1 MLKQLNIKNYAL
13 INESTIDFP
22 KGLTVITGETG
33 AGKSILLGALG
44 LVLGNRAET
53 DALSDKSK
61 KCIVEAVFDIS
72 NYHLQDFFK
81 AQDIDFENETT
92 VRREI
97 SPEGKSRAFIN
108 DSPATLSVLKEL
120 AERLIDVHSQHETL
134 LLNQVSF
141 QFSVLDAFAGL
152 KTALPEYKTAYSEY
166 QSYKKKLQELQDK
179 EVQLKKDLDY
189 FKFQFGE
196 IEELSPKENEYTDLE
211 KESEALENAESIK
224 GNLNAI
230 YSAINGDHENV
241 VSRLN
246 ALKSVATQLSKYG
259 SEYEEIG
266 KRISSSLVELKDLA
280 EETAALEEKTNYNPE
295 RLVQVN
301 DRIDAYNRLLKK
313 HGAKTEHELIALKN
327 EFEEKINTIEN
338 FDDELAKLQKQLQ
351 GLKEKLGKLA
361 KSISDKRKKAVP
373 GIETEIKKMLETL
386 SMPNAQ
392 FKVEITER
400 TEFNTNG
407 LDDIRFLFSA
417 NKGGE
422 FKELHK
428 VASGGEL
435 SRLMLCI
442 KALVAK
448 LTALPAIIFDE
459 IDTGV
464 SGDVA
469 DKIGVILES
478 MGTSMQVISITHLP
492 QLASKGKSH
501 LFVYKTDTKEKT
513 VSHIKSLTEEERVI
527 EIAKMLSTG
536 KPTEAAL
543 SNAKELLK

>member
-1 MLKQLNIKNYAL
+1 MLKQLSIKNYAL
-13 INESTIDFP
+13 IEESTIHFP

-53 DALSDKSK
+53 DVLSDKTK
-61 KCIVEAVFDIS
+61 KCVVEGTFDVS
-72 NYHLQDFFK
+72 NYNLKDFFTTN
-81 AQDIDFENETT
+81 DIDFENETT
-92 VRREI
+92 LRREI

-108 DSPATLSVLKEL
+108 DSPANLTVIKEL

-134 LLNQVSF
+134 LLNQTSF
-141 QFSVLDAFAGL
+141 QFRVLDAFAGIKAEL
-152 KTALPEYKTAYSEY
+152 SEYRTTFSEY
-166 QSYKKKLQELQDK
+166 QSIKKKLTELQNK

-189 FKFQFGE
+189 FKFQFNE
-196 IEELSPKENEYTDLE
+196 LEELSPKENEAEHLE
-211 KESEALENAESIK
+211 KESETLENAETIK
-224 GNLNAI
+224 GNLNSI
-230 YSAINGDHENV
+230 FIAINGDAENV
-241 VSRLN
+241 V
-246 ALKSVATQLSKYG
+246 TQLNSVKIIANQLAKYG
-259 SEYEEIG
+259 EEFEELS
-266 KRISSSLVELKDLA
+266 KRINSSLLELKDIA
-280 EETAALEEKTNYNPE
+280 EEAANLEDKTIFNPE
-295 RLVQVN
+295 RLQTVN
-301 DRIDAYNRLLKK
+301 ERLDSYNRLFKK
-313 HGAKTEHELIALKN
+313 HGLKTEAELISLKN
-327 EFEEKINTIEN
+327 DFEDKIGSIEN
-338 FDDELAKLQKQLQ
+338 FDEELAKLQKQLKDLQ
-351 GLKEKLGKLA
+351 TQLSKQA
-361 KSISDKRKKAVP
+361 AAISSKRKKSIP
-373 GIETEIKKMLETL
+373 GIEAEIKKMLETL

-392 FKVEITER
+392 FKVECTARE
-400 TEFNTNG
+400 EFNTNG
-407 LDDIRFLFSA
+407 LDDIRFVFSA
-417 NKGGE
+417 NKGSE

-469 DKIGVILES
+469 DKIGIILQR
-478 MGTSMQVISITHLP
+478 MGTDMQVISITHLP
-492 QLASKGKSH
+492 QLASKGQSH

-513 VSHIKSLTEEERVI
+513 VSNIKQLTKEERVV

-543 SNAKELLK
+543 SNAKELLN

>member
-1 MLKQLNIKNYAL
+1 MLKQLSIKNYAL
-13 INESTIDFP
+13 IEESTIHFP

-53 DALSDKSK
+53 DVLSDKTK
-61 KCIVEAVFDIS
+61 KCVVEGTFDIS
-72 NYHLQDFFK
+72 NYNLKDFFTTN
-81 AQDIDFENETT
+81 DIDFENETT
-92 VRREI
+92 LRREI

-108 DSPATLSVLKEL
+108 DSPANLSVIKEL

-134 LLNQVSF
+134 LLNQTSF
-141 QFSVLDAFAGL
+141 QFRVLDAFAGI
-152 KTALPEYKTAYSEY
+152 KTELSEYRSTFSEY
-166 QSYKKKLQELQDK
+166 QLIKKKLKELQDK

-189 FKFQFGE
+189 FKFQFNE
-196 IEELSPKENEYTDLE
+196 LEELSPKENEAEHLE
-211 KESEALENAESIK
+211 KESETLENAETIK
-224 GNLNAI
+224 GSLNSI
-230 YSAINGDHENV
+230 FTAINGDTENV
-241 VSRLN
+241 VSQLN
-246 ALKSVATQLSKYG
+246 AVKIIANQLAKYGEEFEELSK
-259 SEYEEIG
+259 
-266 KRISSSLVELKDLA
+266 RINSSLLELKDIA
-280 EETAALEEKTNYNPE
+280 EEAVSLEDKTIFNPE
-295 RLVQVN
+295 RLQTVN
-301 DRIDAYNRLLKK
+301 DRLDSYNRLFKK
-313 HGAKTEHELIALKN
+313 HGLKTEAELITLRN
-327 EFEEKINTIEN
+327 DFEDKIGSIEN
-338 FDDELAKLQKQLQ
+338 FDEELAKLQKQLKDLHTQ
-351 GLKEKLGKLA
+351 LTKQA
-361 KSISDKRKKAVP
+361 TAISSKRKKSIP
-373 GIETEIKKMLETL
+373 GIESEIKKMLETL

-392 FKVEITER
+392 FKVECTVRE
-400 TEFNTNG
+400 EFNATG
-407 LDDIRFLFSA
+407 LDDIRFVFAA
-417 NKGGE
+417 NKGSD

-469 DKIGVILES
+469 DKIGIILQH
-478 MGTSMQVISITHLP
+478 MGSDMQVISITHLP
-492 QLASKGKSH
+492 QLASKGQSH

-513 VSHIKSLTEEERVI
+513 VSNIKQLNKEERIV

-543 SNAKELLK
+543 SNAKELLN

>member
-13 INESTIDFP
+13 IDESTIDFP

-53 DALSDKSK
+53 DALSDKNK
-61 KCIVEAVFDIS
+61 KCIVEAIFDVS
-72 NYHLQDFFK
+72 DYQLHDFFK
-81 AQDIDFENETT
+81 AHDIDFENETT

-97 SPEGKSRAFIN
+97 NPEGKSRAFIN

-141 QFSVLDAFAGL
+141 QFRVLDSFAGL
-152 KTALPEYKTAYSEY
+152 KAELPEYRNTFSEY
-166 QSYKKKLQELQDK
+166 QSTKKKLQELQEK
-179 EVQLKKDLDY
+179 ETQLKKDLDY
-189 FKFQFGE
+189 FKFQFKE
-196 IEELSPKENEYTDLE
+196 IEELSPKADEHSALE

-224 GNLNAI
+224 GNLSAI
-230 YSAINGDHENV
+230 YAVLNGDEENV
-241 VSRLN
+241 ILRLN
-246 ALKSVATQLSKYG
+246 GLKTIASQLAKYG
-259 SEYEEIG
+259 SEYEELG

-280 EETAALEEKTNYNPE
+280 EEAAALEEKTNYDPE
-295 RLVQVN
+295 RLQQIN
-301 DRIDAYNRLLKK
+301 ERIDGYNRLMKK
-313 HGAKTEHELIALKN
+313 HGVKSEQELIALQT
-327 EFEEKINTIEN
+327 EFEEKIGTIEN
-338 FDDELAKLQKQLQ
+338 FDEELVKLQKQLQ
-351 GLKEKLGKLA
+351 ALKEKLTRAA
-361 KSISDKRKKAVP
+361 KAISDKRKKAIP
-373 GIETEIKKMLETL
+373 GIETEIRKMLETL

-392 FKVEITER
+392 FKVEINER
-400 TEFNTNG
+400 QDFNANG
-407 LDDIRFLFSA
+407 LDDISFLFSA
-417 NKGGE
+417 NKGGD

-469 DKIGVILES
+469 DKIGQILEG
-478 MGTSMQVISITHLP
+478 MGKSMQVISITHLP

-501 LFVYKTDTKEKT
+501 LFVYKSDTNDKT
-513 VSHIKSLTEEERVI
+513 VSNIKSLTQEERIV

>member
-13 INESTIDFP
+13 IYESTIDFP

-53 DALSDKSK
+53 DALNDKTK
-61 KCIVEAVFDIS
+61 KCIVEAVFDVS
-72 NYHLQDFFK
+72 DYHLHDFFK
-81 AQDIDFENETT
+81 AHDIDFENETT

-97 SPEGKSRAFIN
+97 NPEGKSRAFIN
-108 DSPATLSVLKEL
+108 DSPATLGVLKEL

-141 QFSVLDAFAGL
+141 QFRVLDSFAGL
-152 KTALPEYKTAYSEY
+152 KTELPEYKNTFSEY
-166 QSYKKKLQELQDK
+166 QSIKKKLQDLQEK
-179 EVQLKKDLDY
+179 EAQLKKDLDY
-189 FKFQFGE
+189 FRFQFKE
-196 IEELSPKENEYTDLE
+196 LEELSPKANEYSALE

-230 YSAINGDHENV
+230 YTVLNGDNENI

-246 ALKSVATQLSKYG
+246 ALKIVASQLAKYG
-259 SEYEEIG
+259 NEYEELG

-280 EETAALEEKTNYNPE
+280 EEATALEEKTTFDPE
-295 RLVQVN
+295 RLQQIN
-301 DRIDAYNRLLKK
+301 ERIDAYNRLLKK
-313 HGAKTEHELIALKN
+313 HGVKSEQELITLQT
-327 EFEEKINTIEN
+327 EFEEKIGTIEN

-351 GLKEKLGKLA
+351 TLKERLSKIA
-361 KSISDKRKKAVP
+361 NAISDKRRKAIP

-392 FKVEITER
+392 FKVEISAR
-400 TEFNTNG
+400 QDFNANG
-407 LDDIRFLFSA
+407 IDDIAFLFSA
-417 NKGGE
+417 NKGGD

-469 DKIGVILES
+469 DKIGQILEG
-478 MGTSMQVISITHLP
+478 MGKSMQVISITHLP

-501 LFVYKTDTKEKT
+501 LFVYKADTNDKT
-513 VSHIKSLTEEERVI
+513 VSHIKALTKDERIV

>member
-1 MLKQLNIKNYAL
+1 MLKQLSIKNYAL
-13 INESTIDFP
+13 IEESTIHFP

-53 DALSDKSK
+53 DVLSDKTK
-61 KCIVEAVFDIS
+61 KCVVEGTFDIS
-72 NYHLQDFFK
+72 NYNLKNFFTTN
-81 AQDIDFENETT
+81 DIDFENETT
-92 VRREI
+92 LRREI

-108 DSPATLSVLKEL
+108 DSPANLTIIKEL

-134 LLNQVSF
+134 LLNQTSF
-141 QFSVLDAFAGL
+141 QFRVLDAFAGI
-152 KTALPEYKTAYSEY
+152 KTELSEYRTTFSEY
-166 QSYKKKLQELQDK
+166 QSIKKKLTELQNK

-189 FKFQFGE
+189 FKFQFNE
-196 IEELSPKENEYTDLE
+196 LEELSPKENEAEQLE
-211 KESEALENAESIK
+211 KESETLENAETIK
-224 GNLNAI
+224 SNLNSI
-230 YSAINGDHENV
+230 FIAINGEAENV
-241 VSRLN
+241 V
-246 ALKSVATQLSKYG
+246 TQLNSVKIIANQLAKYG
-259 SEYEEIG
+259 EEFEELS
-266 KRISSSLVELKDLA
+266 KRINSSLLELKDIA
-280 EETAALEEKTNYNPE
+280 EEAGNLEDKTIFNPE
-295 RLVQVN
+295 RLQTVN
-301 DRIDAYNRLLKK
+301 ERLDSYNRLFKK
-313 HGAKTEHELIALKN
+313 HGLKTEAELIALKN
-327 EFEEKINTIEN
+327 DFEDKIGSIEN
-338 FDDELAKLQKQLQ
+338 FDEELAKLQKQLKD
-351 GLKEKLGKLA
+351 LLA
-361 KSISDKRKKAVP
+361 QLSKQAAAISAKRKKSIR
-373 GIETEIKKMLETL
+373 GIEEEIKKMLETL

-392 FKVEITER
+392 FKVECTARE
-400 TEFNTNG
+400 EFNTNG
-407 LDDIRFLFSA
+407 LDDIHFVFSA
-417 NKGGE
+417 NKGSE

-469 DKIGVILES
+469 DKIGIILQR
-478 MGTSMQVISITHLP
+478 MGTDMQVISITHLP
-492 QLASKGKSH
+492 QLASKGQSH

-513 VSHIKSLTEEERVI
+513 VSNIKQLTKEERIV

-543 SNAKELLK
+543 SNAKELLN

>member
-1 MLKQLNIKNYAL
+1 MLKQLSIKNYAL
-13 INESTIDFP
+13 IEESTIYFP

-53 DALSDKSK
+53 DVLSDKTK
-61 KCIVEAVFDIS
+61 KCVVEGTFDIS
-72 NYHLQDFFK
+72 TYNLKDFFTTN
-81 AQDIDFENETT
+81 DIDFENETT
-92 VRREI
+92 LRREI

-108 DSPATLSVLKEL
+108 DSPANLSVIKEL

-134 LLNQVSF
+134 LLNQTSF
-141 QFSVLDAFAGL
+141 QFRVLDAFAGI
-152 KTALPEYKTAYSEY
+152 KTELSGYRSAFSEY
-166 QSYKKKLQELQDK
+166 QTIKKKLNELQEK
-179 EVQLKKDLDY
+179 EAQLKKDLDY
-189 FKFQFGE
+189 FKFQFNE
-196 IEELSPKENEYTDLE
+196 LEALSPKENESEQLE
-211 KESEALENAESIK
+211 KESETLENAETIK
-224 GNLNAI
+224 GNLSSIFNVV
-230 YSAINGDHENV
+230 NGDAENIV
-241 VSRLN
+241 AQLN
-246 ALKSVATQLSKYG
+246 SVKTIANQLAKYG
-259 SEYEEIG
+259 EEFEELSR
-266 KRISSSLVELKDLA
+266 RINSSLLELKDIA
-280 EETAALEEKTNYNPE
+280 EEAAALEDKTVFNQE
-295 RLVQVN
+295 RLQTVN
-301 DRIDAYNRLLKK
+301 ERLDSYNRLFKK
-313 HGAKTEHELIALKN
+313 HGLKTEAELIALRN
-327 EFEEKINTIEN
+327 DFEDKIGSIEN
-338 FDDELAKLQKQLQ
+338 FDEELAKLQKQLKDIQ
-351 GLKEKLGKLA
+351 AQLSKEASAISAERK
-361 KSISDKRKKAVP
+361 KSIP

-392 FKVEITER
+392 FKVECKARE
-400 TEFNTNG
+400 EFNANG
-407 LDDIRFLFSA
+407 LDDIRFVFSA
-417 NKGGE
+417 NKGSE

-469 DKIGVILES
+469 DKIGTILQQ
-478 MGTSMQVISITHLP
+478 MGSDMQVISITHLP
-492 QLASKGKSH
+492 QLASKGQNH

-513 VSHIKSLTEEERVI
+513 ISNIKQLSKEERVV

-543 SNAKELLK
+543 SNAKELLN